1 MAFGE
6 KTKVLDPR
14 YNDMFTTLFQGFMS
28 YVTSAVDYTASMDD
42 TLIHITAKNKKVVLP
57 AAAAANKGKYF
68 VVYFSENAKTGGGI
82 VDDKTTATT
91 IVAQEKCLDESSFLI
106 VSNGT
111 AWIPDP
117 MALGTD
123 A

>member
-14 YNDMFTTLFQGFMS
+14 YNDMFTTLFQGFMP
-28 YVTSAVDYTASMDD
+28 YATSATDYTASMDD
-42 TLIHITAKNKKVVLP
+42 TVIEITANEKVILP
-57 AAAAANKGKYF
+57 AAAAANKGKFF
-68 VVYFSENAKTGGGI
+68 VVYFSANAKTGGGI
-82 VDDKTTATT
+82 VDDKSSPTA
-91 IVAQEKCLDESSFLI
+91 IVAQALCLNESSFLV

-111 AWIPDP
+111 AWIPVP
-117 MALGTD
+117 MALGAD

>member
-42 TLIHITAKNKKVVLP
+42 TVIEITAAKKVILP
-57 AAAAANKGKYF
+57 AAATTNKGKF
-68 VVYFSENAKTGGGI
+68 FIVYFSAAATTGGGI
-82 VDDKTTATT
+82 VDDKASATT
-91 IVAQEKCLDESSFLI
+91 IVAQTKCLDESSFLI

-111 AWIPDP
+111 AWIPVP

>member
-14 YNDMFTTLFQGFMS
+14 YNDMFTTLFQGFMP

-42 TLIHITAKNKKVVLP
+42 TLISISANKKVVLP
-57 AAAAANKGKYF
+57 AAATTNKGKF
-68 VVYFSENAKTGGGI
+68 FIVYFSATATSGGGI
-82 VDDKTTATT
+82 VDDKASATT
-91 IVAQEKCLDESSFLI
+91 IVAQTKCLNGSSFLV

-111 AWIPDP
+111 AWVPVP
-117 MALGTD
+117 LAAGS
-123 A
+123 

>member
-14 YNDMFTTLFQGFMS
+14 YNDMFTTLFQGFMP

-42 TLIHITAKNKKVVLP
+42 TLIHMSANEKVILP
-57 AAAAANKGKYF
+57 AAAAANKGKF
-68 VVYFSENAKTGGGI
+68 FIVYFSATATTGGGI
-82 VDDKTTATT
+82 VDDKTSPTE
-91 IVAQEKCLDESSFLI
+91 IVAQAACLDESSFLV

-111 AWIPDP
+111 AWVPVP
-117 MALGTD
+117 LAVG

>member
-14 YNDMFTTLFQGFMS
+14 YNDMFTTLFQGFMP
-28 YVTSAVDYTASMDD
+28 YVTSATDYTASMDD
-42 TLIHITAKNKKVVLP
+42 TLIHMSANEKVILP
-57 AAAAANKGKYF
+57 EAAASNKGKF
-68 VVYFSENAKTGGGI
+68 FIVYFSATATTGGGI
-82 VDDKTTATT
+82 VDDGTPTE
-91 IVAQEKCLDESSFLI
+91 IVAQALCLNESSFLV

-111 AWIPDP
+111 AWIPVP

>member
-42 TLIHITAKNKKVVLP
+42 TVISISANKKVVLP
-57 AAAAANKGKYF
+57 AAATTNKGKFYI
-68 VVYFSENAKTGGGI
+68 VYFSATATTGGGI
-82 VDDKTTATT
+82 EDDKTSATS
-91 IVAQEKCLDESSFLI
+91 IVAQAACKDESSFLV
-106 VSNGT
+106 VSTGA
-111 AWIPDP
+111 AWVPVP
-117 MALGTD
+117 LAVGS
-123 A
+123 

>member
-14 YNDMFTTLFQGFMS
+14 YNDMFTTLFQGFMP
-28 YVTSAVDYTASMDD
+28 YATSATDYTASMDD
-42 TLIHITAKNKKVVLP
+42 TVIEITANEKVILP
-57 AAAAANKGKYF
+57 AAAAANKGKFF
-68 VVYFSENAKTGGGI
+68 VVYFSANAKTGGGI
-82 VDDKTTATT
+82 VDDKSSPTA
-91 IVAQEKCLDESSFLI
+91 IVAQALCLNESSFLV

-111 AWIPDP
+111 AWIPVP

>member
-14 YNDMFTTLFQGFMS
+14 YNDMFTTLFQGFMP
-28 YVTSAVDYTASMDD
+28 YVASAVDYTASMDD
-42 TLIHITAKNKKVVLP
+42 TVIEITADKKVILP
-57 AAAAANKGKYF
+57 AAAAANKGKFY
-68 VVYFSENAKTGGGI
+68 VVYFSANAKTGGGI
-82 VDDKTTATT
+82 VDDKTSPTA
-91 IVAQEKCLDESSFLI
+91 IVAQALCLNESSFLC

-111 AWIPDP
+111 AWKPVP
-117 MALGTD
+117 LALGTD

>member
-14 YNDMFTTLFQGFMS
+14 YNDMFTTLFQGFMP
-28 YVTSAVDYTASMDD
+28 YVASAVDYTASMDD
-42 TLIHITAKNKKVVLP
+42 TVIEITANKKVILP
-57 AAAAANKGKYF
+57 AAAAANKGKFY
-68 VVYFSENAKTGGGI
+68 VVYFSAAAKTGGGI
-82 VDDKTTATT
+82 VDDKTSPTA
-91 IVAQEKCLDESSFLI
+91 IVAQGLCLDESSFLC

-111 AWIPDP
+111 AWKPVP
-117 MALGTD
+117 LALG

>member
-42 TLIHITAKNKKVVLP
+42 TLIHITADKKVVLP

-68 VVYFSENAKTGGGI
+68 VVYFSESAKTGGGI
-82 VDDKTTATT
+82 VDDKTSPTS
-91 IVAQEKCLDESSFLI
+91 IVAQTKCLDESSFLV

-111 AWIPDP
+111 AWVPVP
-117 MALGTD
+117 LAVG

>member
-14 YNDMFTTLFQGFMS
+14 YNDMFTTLFQGFMP

-42 TLIHITAKNKKVVLP
+42 TLIHISDNKKVVLP
-57 AAAAANKGKYF
+57 AAATANKGKFYI
-68 VVYFSENAKTGGGI
+68 VYFSAAAKTGGGI
-82 VDDKTTATT
+82 VDDKTSATE
-91 IVAQEKCLDESSFLI
+91 IVAQALCLDESSFLV

-111 AWIPDP
+111 AWIPVP
-117 MALGTD
+117 LALG